1 MRKVLGQSNCQEPR
15 PVGLKPAVKS
25 KLVLM
30 KSRLAGAAALF
41 LCSTSVLFGQKVTGP
56 AVRFQ
61 FQPGIGQ
68 IDVMLLPESAPLTVA
83 NFLNYVNKGSFT
95 NSLIH
100 RSVPGFI
107 IQGGGYQWVDRTPVE
122 IPPDP
127 AVRNEY
133 SLSNT
138 RGTLAMAKVDGNP
151 DSATNQ
157 WFFNLANNSSNLN
170 NQNGGFTVFGRVI
183 NTASNTVMD
192 RIAAQRVVNAGSPFD
207 QLPLVNYTGGQ
218 IQDSN
223 VILVRSI
230 TSLATIRGASGFGSF
245 AVAAPGSYIEIYG
258 PTLSGETSREWTT
271 ADFTGSAAPTSLDEI
286 SVTVGG
292 RPAFVSYISAG
303 QVNVQVPADAAV
315 GENQPVVLS
324 YQGRAIA
331 SGSLSIR
338 AVAGG
343 LLAPASFKVGDRQYV
358 VAVHRDGTFVS
369 NGSIEGVPS
378 SPAIPGETLVLYGV
392 GFGPVNPSS
401 IPIAGQV
408 VESTA
413 AITTPIEIKIGEA
426 TAPVQYA
433 GLAPGLVGLYQFNLT
448 VPATGSTGDVPL
460 SVTLSGASNSQ
471 TLYIPVRAAQ

>member
-1 MRKVLGQSNCQEPR
+1 MKTR
-15 PVGLKPAVKS
+15 
-25 KLVLM
+25 LV
-30 KSRLAGAAALF
+30 GAAAL
-41 LCSTSVLFGQKVTGP
+41 LSCSIPVFFGQTVTGP

-61 FQPGIGQ
+61 FQPNIGH

-95 NSLIH
+95 NSMIH

-122 IPPDP
+122 IPADP

-138 RGTLAMAKVDGNP
+138 RGTIAMAKVDGNP

-157 WFFNLANNSSNLN
+157 WFFNLANNASNLN
-170 NQNGGFTVFGRVI
+170 SQNGGFTVFGRLI
-183 NTASNTVMD
+183 NQASHTVMD

-207 QLPLVNYTGGQ
+207 QLPLVNYTSGQ

-223 VILVRSI
+223 VILVRAV
-230 TSLATIRGASGFGSF
+230 TSLAIIRGASGFGSF

-271 ADFTGSAAPTSLDEI
+271 ADFTGNTAPTSLDEI

-292 RPAFVSYISAG
+292 KPAFVSYISPG
-303 QVNVQVPADAAV
+303 QVNVQVPADAPI

-358 VAVHRDGTFVS
+358 VAVHPDGTYVS
-369 NGSIEGVPS
+369 NGSIDGVAS
-378 SPAIPGETLVLYGV
+378 APAIPGETLVLYGV

-401 IPIAGQV
+401 VPIAGQV
-408 VESTA
+408 VESMA
-413 AITTPIEIKIGEA
+413 SITTPIEIKIGDA
-426 TAPVQYA
+426 TAPVRYA

-448 VPATGSTGDVPL
+448 VPAGVSTGDLPL
-460 SVTLSGASNSQ
+460 TVTLAGASNTQ
-471 TLYIPVRAAQ
+471 TLYIPVRSAQ

>member
-1 MRKVLGQSNCQEPR
+1 M
-15 PVGLKPAVKS
+15 
-25 KLVLM
+25 
-30 KSRLAGAAALF
+30 
-41 LCSTSVLFGQKVTGP
+41 
-56 AVRFQ
+56 
-61 FQPGIGQ
+61 
-68 IDVMLLPESAPLTVA
+68 
-83 NFLNYVNKGSFT
+83 
-95 NSLIH
+95 
-100 RSVPGFI
+100 
-107 IQGGGYQWVDRTPVE
+107 E

-218 IQDSN
+218 ISGLERYPGSLNHFSGDYSRSERLRLIRSGCARILHRDLRTD
-223 VILVRSI
+223 VCLVRQ
-230 TSLATIRGASGFGSF
+230 AASGRRRISR
-245 AVAAPGSYIEIYG
+245 AAPRR
-258 PTLSGETSREWTT
+258 P
-271 ADFTGSAAPTSLDEI
+271 SLDEI

-303 QVNVQVPADAAV
+303 QVNVQVPADAPV
-315 GENQPVVLS
+315 GEKQPVVLS
-324 YQGRAIA
+324 YQGRPIA

-413 AITTPIEIKIGEA
+413 AITTPIEIKIGDA

-433 GLAPGLVGLYQFNLT
+433 GVGSWSGGPLPVQSDRPGKRLDG
-448 VPATGSTGDVPL
+448 
-460 SVTLSGASNSQ
+460 
-471 TLYIPVRAAQ
+471 